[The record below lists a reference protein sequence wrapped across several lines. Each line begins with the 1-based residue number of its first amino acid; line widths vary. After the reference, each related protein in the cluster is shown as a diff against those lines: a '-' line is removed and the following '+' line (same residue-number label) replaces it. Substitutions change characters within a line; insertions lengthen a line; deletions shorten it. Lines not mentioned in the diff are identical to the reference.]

1 MRMMNLLT
9 HNPDDNEQHCD
20 KYESSPV
27 EIKAFPNGISSAEA
41 SGDPMSDRYDAAEV
55 VPVTNM

>member
-1 MRMMNLLT
+1 MILLT
-9 HNPDDNEQHCD
+9 NYPDDNEQHCD

-27 EIKAFPNGISSAEA
+27 EIKAFPDSISSAEA
-41 SGDPMSDRYDAAEV
+41 NRDRMSDSYDAAEE